1 MVYCWLSPWVIQ
13 IRDKGWIGGGSGK
26 FLPCPIPYTVY
37 GLQLFTAY
45 ILVQACTS
53 GGCVTQKL
61 IRVKIDPAGSLLVA
75 IIDPAGSLLA
85 AKSDP
90 PLQKVIRVQ
99 ILVDSSLF

>member
-1 MVYCWLSPWVIQ
+1 MDLALLGLGLKRLSFNTNAGPQEISAVIYDSFPQ
-13 IRDKGWIGGGSGK
+13 LSGCGYK
-26 FLPCPIPYTVY
+26 MLR
-37 GLQLFTAY
+37 
-45 ILVQACTS
+45 S
-53 GGCVTQKL
+53 VTQKL